1 MYTFQFFTHD
11 KHKRADSGRFYA
23 IRAIPG
29 WVYLPARGRAYA
41 RAIIYSSPPN
51 LQQAK
56 LKKAVKNIISVT
68 QHT

>member
-1 MYTFQFFTHD
+1 V
-11 KHKRADSGRFYA
+11 RGGSGLCGDY
-23 IRAIPG
+23 
-29 WVYLPARGRAYA
+29 
-41 RAIIYSSPPN
+41 YSCPPN